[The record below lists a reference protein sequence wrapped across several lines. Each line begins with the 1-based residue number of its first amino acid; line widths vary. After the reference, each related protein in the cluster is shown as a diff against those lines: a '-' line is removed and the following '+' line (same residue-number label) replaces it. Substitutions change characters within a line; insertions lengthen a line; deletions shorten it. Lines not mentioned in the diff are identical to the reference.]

1 MNKFRFK
8 GTVSIKHLNTRKE
21 GDDDA
26 QKLCVDLK
34 LNALTD
40 KTVFHF
46 FDDQLPFALWLP
58 GTGAKRNLH
67 LGPLEFCHE
76 HEGYRLECCGSSH
89 HGVKV
94 KKFKLTI
101 LDGEHVDLT
110 FSVSFEPSGTEVA
123 TLAEYLA
130 DDIDITLEAGNNEL
144 AFDGDDDGIWAR
156 SVSRM
161 PAPAGKVLVEFGGSD
176 SQAPSDSD
184 LLAGLNGDD
193 PLLEQAKALVIKE
206 RKASVSM
213 IQRHLR
219 IGYNRATRLIEAM
232 ESEGVVSAPD
242 SEGNR
247 TVLQD

>member
-21 GDDDA
+21 GEDDN

-34 LNALTD
+34 LTALTD

-46 FDDQLPFALWLP
+46 FDDQLPYALWLP
-58 GTGAKRNLH
+58 GTDAKRNLH
-67 LGPLEFCHE
+67 LGPLSFGHE
-76 HEGYRLECCGSSH
+76 HEGYRLECCGSTH

-94 KKFKLTI
+94 KKFNLAI
-101 LDGEHVDLT
+101 LDGGHVDLQ

-130 DDIDITLEAGNNEL
+130 DDIDITLEPSTEGLPFE
-144 AFDGDDDGIWAR
+144 GDDDGIWAI

-161 PAPAGKVLVEFGGSD
+161 PERKDHAPPDSAG
-176 SQAPSDSD
+176 PTDSD
-184 LLAGLNGDD
+184 LLAGLEGDD
-193 PLLEQAKALVIKE
+193 PMYEQAKQVVVGQQ
-206 RKASVSM
+206 RASISL

-219 IGYNRATRLIEAM
+219 IGYNRAARLLEAL
-232 ESEGVVSAPD
+232 EAEGVVSPMAND
-242 SEGNR
+242 GSREVLATAEG
-247 TVLQD
+247 